1 MNEICFVTG
10 NNNKLKEVQ
19 SLLST
24 YKIISL
30 TDLSFFDDIP
40 ETENTIRGNA
50 FLKASFVNKKFNID
64 CFSDDTGL
72 FIDSLGGSPGVKS
85 ARYAGENSDS
95 EKNIELV
102 LKNLRN
108 NKNRNAYF
116 KTVICLIKNDKTHY
130 FEGKVYGTITRKRVG
145 KDGFG
150 YDPIFIPEGYD
161 KTYSELSLNKKNA
174 ISHRGIAVNKLVN
187 FLNGN

>member
-85 ARYAGENSDS
+85 ARYASENSDS

-150 YDPIFIPEGYD
+150 YDPIFIPDGYNQTFGEMESKLKMSID
-161 KTYSELSLNKKNA
+161 
-174 ISHRGIAVNKLVN
+174 HRFKAYRKIERFFN
-187 FLNGN
+187 

>member
-85 ARYAGENSDS
+85 ARYASENSDS

-116 KTVICLIKNDKTHY
+116 KTVICLIINNKTHY

-150 YDPIFIPEGYD
+150 YDPIFIPDGYD
-161 KTYSELSLNKKNA
+161 KTYSELSLNEKNA

>member
-85 ARYAGENSDS
+85 ARYASENSDS

-116 KTVICLIKNDKTHY
+116 KTAICLIKNDKTHY

-161 KTYSELSLNKKNA
+161 KTYSELSLNEKNA